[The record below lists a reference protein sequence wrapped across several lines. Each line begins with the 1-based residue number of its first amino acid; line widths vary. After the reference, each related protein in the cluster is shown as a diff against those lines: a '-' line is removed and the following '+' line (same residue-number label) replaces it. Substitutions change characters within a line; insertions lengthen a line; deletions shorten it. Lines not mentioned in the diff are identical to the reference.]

1 MRTAELEIV
10 RYDTE
15 KILKASKAFVSAH
28 NEHMGGAEASVPR
41 ILHAISAVLDAGRSS
56 RITWRVPGSIV
67 SFSGIPPIL
76 PLIEDS
82 QLVYKGKSPHFILE
96 EEVEAEVRADSWQMD
111 RFAEARHL
119 VTTTMHDVYGLEVVQ
134 VDSLTILNFPK
145 DQYAE
150 SIQMVSASILNR

>member
-15 KILKASKAFVSAH
+15 KILKTSQAFVSAH
-28 NEHMGGAEASVPR
+28 IEHMGGKEASVPK
-41 ILHAISAVLDAGRSS
+41 LLQAISAVLDAGRSS

-76 PLIEDS
+76 PLIEGN

-96 EEVEAEVRADSWQMD
+96 EGVDVKTDSWQKD
-111 RFAEARHL
+111 RFTEARHL
-119 VTTTMHDVYGLEVVQ
+119 VATTMHDVYGLEVVQ

-150 SIQMVSASILNR
+150 SVQVVSASILNR